1 MGRLRTYAHKPRIWR
16 YQALS
21 TATRVSGS
29 PIRRQPLLLMGPGR
43 IAIGAGVQFGWET
56 SEGFHSGYCH
66 VEACT
71 PDSSIEIGDRAEI
84 NNNVFI
90 KSEGPGVAIGAD
102 ALLGSR
108 IVIYDSDFHDLHPA
122 RRRGG
127 RPAMG
132 RVELG
137 QNVFIGDR
145 VMILKGVTIG
155 AHSVIGAGSVVTG
168 SIPSGV
174 IAVGNPARVVRE
186 LADTDVADG
195 LLATR

>member
-1 MGRLRTYAHKPRIWR
+1 
-16 YQALS
+16 
-21 TATRVSGS
+21 
-29 PIRRQPLLLMGPGR
+29 
-43 IAIGAGVQFGWET
+43 
-56 SEGFHSGYCH
+56 
-66 VEACT
+66 
-71 PDSSIEIGDRAEI
+71 
-84 NNNVFI
+84 
-90 KSEGPGVAIGAD
+90 
-102 ALLGSR
+102 
-108 IVIYDSDFHDLHPA
+108 
-122 RRRGG
+122 
-127 RPAMG
+127 MG

-137 QNVFIGDR
+137 ENVFIGDR